1 VAGVC
6 WARSSRRDTPASP
19 VLFRFG
25 PLPSRRRVIRIRS
38 GTRRGVAFRDDD
50 RNVPGDGIYPSAGG
64 SGALLEARVG
74 HYERASRPVAI
85 AL

>member
-1 VAGVC
+1 M
-6 WARSSRRDTPASP
+6 
-19 VLFRFG
+19 
-25 PLPSRRRVIRIRS
+25 RS

-50 RNVPGDGIYPSAGG
+50 RNVPGDGIYPRAGG
-64 SGALLEARVG
+64 SAALLEARVG